1 MQFLPTALP
10 GVVLIKPRVFED
22 ARGFFFESWQQPKFA
37 AAGIEATFV
46 QDNHSHSVRH
56 TLRGLHFQ
64 IQQPQGK
71 LVRVTRGEAFDVAVD
86 IRRSSPHFG
95 KWVGVRLSE
104 ANRQLLWVPPGF
116 AHGYLALS
124 EVVDFI
130 YKCTDVYAPQHERA
144 IRWDDPGIGIEWPLP
159 AGVTPLLSAPDAA
172 ATLFKDAECYA

>member
-1 MQFLPTALP
+1 MVFQPTALP
-10 GVVLIKPRVFED
+10 EVVLIRPRVFPD
-22 ARGFFFESWQQPKFA
+22 DRGFFFESWREDKFT
-37 AAGIEATFV
+37 AGGISASFV
-46 QDNHSHSVRH
+46 QDNHSHSVKN

-95 KWVGVRLSE
+95 QWIGVNLSE
-104 ANRQLLWVPPGF
+104 TNRHMLWVPPGF

-124 EVVDFI
+124 EAVDFL

-144 IRWDDPGIGIEWPLP
+144 IRWNDPKIGIKWPLP
-159 AGVTPLLSAPDAA
+159 AGAAPLLSAPDAA
-172 ATLFKDAECYA
+172 APQLKDAECFP